1 MYNLLIGGEAGQG
14 IETTV
19 AMLEKF
25 LKKSGYFVYTTR
37 DFMSRVRG
45 GHNFSI
51 VRFADKA
58 INSHSNILDGIIAL
72 NEETISIHKNKLK
85 DNGFILCDTSI
96 NTDDSRAIR
105 LNINEMAKNI
115 GNPRVAGS
123 ISIGVI
129 LKLFGESI
137 DTAEEVMKSSLREE
151 FIKINI
157 EAIEQGYNNVESK
170 FPKLQGDFQ
179 DYMMISGNDALAL
192 GAIAGGLKFYSA
204 YPMSPA
210 TSIMEYLASKSK
222 EAGIVVEQAEDE
234 IAASNMAIGA
244 SYAGVKAMTATSGG
258 GFSLMVE
265 SIGLAGI
272 AEIPVVLVNVQRP
285 GPATGLPTRTEQ
297 SDLRFVISA
306 SQGEFPRMVIAVR
319 NQEDAFYQTARALN
333 LAEKYQIP
341 VIILSDQY
349 LADGTSTVKPFD
361 FSEITIEKSA
371 NEEDISGEYLRYQ
384 YTEDGISPRLIPGKT
399 KHLVAADSDEHNERG
414 WITESATTRIQM
426 VDKRMKK
433 LEKLEE
439 ELQEPIFLGNEDCQT
454 LFVGWG
460 STCGPI
466 IEAIETLNN
475 TETNK
480 YGALV
485 FGDIYPLPR
494 KKLEE
499 ISATAKHIINIEQ
512 NATGQLA
519 GLIREVTGISCT
531 SSILKYDGRQITAE
545 EIVDEVLKGGY

>member
-1 MYNLLIGGEAGQG
+1 M
-14 IETTV
+14 
-19 AMLEKF
+19 
-25 LKKSGYFVYTTR
+25 
-37 DFMSRVRG
+37 
-45 GHNFSI
+45 
-51 VRFADKA
+51 
-58 INSHSNILDGIIAL
+58 
-72 NEETISIHKNKLK
+72 
-85 DNGFILCDTSI
+85 
-96 NTDDSRAIR
+96 
-105 LNINEMAKNI
+105 
-115 GNPRVAGS
+115 
-123 ISIGVI
+123 
-129 LKLFGESI
+129 
-137 DTAEEVMKSSLREE
+137 
-151 FIKINI
+151 
-157 EAIEQGYNNVESK
+157 
-170 FPKLQGDFQ
+170 
-179 DYMMISGNDALAL
+179 
-192 GAIAGGLKFYSA
+192 
-204 YPMSPA
+204 
-210 TSIMEYLASKSK
+210 
-222 EAGIVVEQAEDE
+222 
-234 IAASNMAIGA
+234 
-244 SYAGVKAMTATSGG
+244 
-258 GFSLMVE
+258 
-265 SIGLAGI
+265 
-272 AEIPVVLVNVQRP
+272 
-285 GPATGLPTRTEQ
+285 PTRTEQ
-297 SDLRFVISA
+297 SDLKFVISA

-361 FSEITIEKSA
+361 FSKITMENQA

-399 KHLVAADSDEHNERG
+399 KHLVAADSDEHNQRG

-460 STCGPI
+460 STYGPI

-499 ISATAKHIINIEQ
+499 ISTTAKRIINIEQ

-545 EIVDEVLKGGY
+545 EIVDEVLKEATNNDYF